1 MGSPE
6 VVELRVGAEL
16 LQRADVAGD
25 HRAESH
31 QEEQEENP
39 EREAEDLRETKPV
52 VGPREKYQIE
62 LLQGSRFGRRG
73 ARRRGRAG
81 EAAISFHVR
90 VEPAWPDQ
98 KRIS

>member
-31 QEEQEENP
+31 QEEQEKNP
-39 EREAEDLRETKPV
+39 EREAESLRETESFA
-52 VGPREKYQIE
+52 GPREKYQVE

-73 ARRRGRAG
+73 SRGRRRPG
-81 EAAISFHVR
+81 EAAIPFHVR
-90 VEPAWPDQ
+90 IEPAWPDQ

>member
-25 HRAESH
+25 HRAES
-31 QEEQEENP
+31 QEEQKENP
-39 EREAEDLRETKPV
+39 EREAEGLRETKPV

-73 ARRRGRAG
+73 ARGRRRAG

>member
-31 QEEQEENP
+31 QEEQKENP
-39 EREAEDLRETKPV
+39 EREAEGLRETKPV
-52 VGPREKYQIE
+52 VGPREKYQVE

-73 ARRRGRAG
+73 ARGRRRAG
-81 EAAISFHVR
+81 KAAISFHVR
-90 VEPAWPDQ
+90 VKPAWPDQ